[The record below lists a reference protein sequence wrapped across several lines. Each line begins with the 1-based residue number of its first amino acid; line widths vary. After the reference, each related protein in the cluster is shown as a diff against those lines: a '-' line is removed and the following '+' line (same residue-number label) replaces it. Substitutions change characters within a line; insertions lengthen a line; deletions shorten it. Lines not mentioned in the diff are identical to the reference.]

1 MTLWLNGQL
10 AEARSSSLVRPAE
23 LSIMDR
29 DLLRDAL
36 LIVKRFRE
44 TIRRHFN
51 LHMF

>member
-1 MTLWLNGQL
+1 M
-10 AEARSSSLVRPAE
+10 RPAE
-23 LSIMDR
+23 LSTMER

-36 LIVKRFRE
+36 QIVKHFRE